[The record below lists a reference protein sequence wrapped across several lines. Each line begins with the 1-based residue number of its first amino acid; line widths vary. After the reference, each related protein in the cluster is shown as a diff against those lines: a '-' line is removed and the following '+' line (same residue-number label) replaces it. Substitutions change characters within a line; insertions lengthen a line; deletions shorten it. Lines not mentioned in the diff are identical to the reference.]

1 MQSRRDIGWYNRRD
15 AIQGGLIAYVFFCIL
30 LLVFSMIP
38 RNFYSVI
45 FDFIDIADWLI
56 FCGDNN
62 RRSGGA

>member
-30 LLVFSMIP
+30 LLVFLMIP

-45 FDFIDIADWLI
+45 FDFIDVADWLI